1 VTDFP
6 TQNPV
11 HQLIGS
17 AALALDAEAFD
28 DFLAL
33 CTTDFHYLV
42 RVTSP
47 ELGQDMIWLEQNR
60 EALEKLFAALPEHL
74 TRLGRLTRQVSVA
87 STTEAADRLHVTSVL
102 SVFHTD
108 NEGRT
113 AVMAVGRYHDEVIVD
128 EDDALRLH
136 RREVHL
142 DTRDLGIGS
151 HVPL

>member
-1 VTDFP
+1 MADFP

-11 HQLIGS
+11 HELIGNT
-17 AALALDAEAFD
+17 ALALDAEAFD
-28 DFLAL
+28 DFLGL
-33 CTTDFHYLV
+33 CTTDFHYRI

-47 ELGQDMIWLEQNR
+47 ELGQDMVWLEQTR
-60 EALEKLFAALPEHL
+60 EELGKLFAALPEHL

-87 STTEAADRLHVTSVL
+87 STAQASGSLHVTSTL

-108 NEGRT
+108 TDGRT
-113 AVMAVGRYHDEVIVD
+113 AVMAVGRYQDEVVVVD
-128 EDDALRLH
+128 HNVLRLR
-136 RREVHL
+136 RREVQL